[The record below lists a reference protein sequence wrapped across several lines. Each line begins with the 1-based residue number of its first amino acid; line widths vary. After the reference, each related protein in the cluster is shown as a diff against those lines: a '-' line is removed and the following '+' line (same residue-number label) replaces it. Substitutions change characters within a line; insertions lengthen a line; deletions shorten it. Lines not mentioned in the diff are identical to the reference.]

1 MTRLFVTATGT
12 DIGKT
17 LVTAML
23 IHKARALGKSVRV
36 MKPVASGFDEQ
47 APAGSD
53 PAILI
58 EALGKPFDAEML
70 GQVSPWRFKAPI
82 AAHMAAKREGREVP
96 FGPMVDYSR
105 EALNGPEDVVLI
117 EGVGGVMA
125 PLDDD
130 HTVLDWVAALGIPV
144 LLVAGTYVGTISH
157 TLTALGVLRAAGVKV
172 PAIVLNETADAIV
185 SPADQAEAIRRFVGG
200 VPIHLLPRVPG
211 EKPWNHVPCT
221 GLCEALLR
229 SA

>member
-23 IHKARALGKSVRV
+23 VHKAREFGKSVRV

-47 APAGSD
+47 APEGSD

-58 EALGKPFDAEML
+58 EATGKPFDAEQL
-70 GQVSPWRFKAPI
+70 GQVSPWRYKAPI

-96 FGPMVDYSR
+96 FGAMVDYSR

-130 HTVLDWVAALGIPV
+130 HTVLDWVGALGIPV
-144 LLVAGTYVGTISH
+144 VLVAGTYVGTISH
-157 TLTALGVLRAAGVKV
+157 TLTALGVLRAAGIKV
-172 PAIVLNETADAIV
+172 PAVVLSETEGAIV
-185 SPADQAEAIRRFVGG
+185 SAAEQAEAIGRFAGG

-211 EKPWNHVPCT
+211 ERPWSRMPCG
-221 GLCEALLR
+221 GLCEALIGR
-229 SA
+229 